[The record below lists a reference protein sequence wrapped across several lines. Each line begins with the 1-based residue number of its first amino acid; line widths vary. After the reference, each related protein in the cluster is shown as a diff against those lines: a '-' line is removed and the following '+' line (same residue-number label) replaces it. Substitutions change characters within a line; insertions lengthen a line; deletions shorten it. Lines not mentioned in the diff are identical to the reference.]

1 MDPGRKFLEQFF
13 FQALSSIKQLFFSCA
28 KGGYLVVLIRLTV
41 GHKTAKKFSLKAKKI
56 DKFSPLVVKK
66 FTEIFFLVTTME
78 RHQPLAVNWPKSN
91 P

>member
-1 MDPGRKFLEQFF
+1 MDPGHKFLEQFF

-28 KGGYLVVLIRLTV
+28 NPKQLLGGLNKVNRWPY
-41 GHKTAKKFSLKAKKI
+41 KTAKKFSLKAKKI

-78 RHQPLAVNWPKSN
+78 RHQPLAVN
-91 P
+91 